1 MHEDAYLLTMID
13 TIEPLLDKIKTLE
26 SRILELEFHEK
37 QLELVIASTAVG
49 IWDWQVQTG
58 ALAVNERWANI
69 IGYTLEELGEV
80 SIDTW
85 MEHAHS
91 EDLKESNRLLE
102 KHWAGKTEYYIF
114 ETRMKHKCGRWVWVY
129 DTGKVIEWESE
140 GVPSRMIG
148 THLDISDKKEYIAK
162 LDAANKKL
170 MEFSYLDSLT
180 QIPNRRAYEER
191 FLSIVDCAKRSQN
204 IVSLLI
210 IDVDHFKDYN
220 DHYGHEKGDDA
231 LFKVAQTIKRVL
243 TRKTDFVARYGGEEI
258 AVLLPFTSLEG
269 AKITAEKIIQR
280 IMDERIEHVYS
291 QHGGILTVSIG
302 VASTSTEFDDLF
314 DHADT
319 ALYVAKN
326 NGRNSVEVY
335 SLNNR

>member
-114 ETRMKHKCGRWVWVY
+114 ETRMKHKSGRWVWVY